1 MQIDAPLAIGPLRL
15 TVDPVRARAYAREI
29 GAEGGRV
36 PLAYP
41 AVWLS
46 EPALSRVVSDVC
58 ETLAVV
64 PVHESQAFA
73 YERFLT
79 AGESYDVTVT
89 LRREETPPRLIADA
103 LIASTDGAPVGKIE
117 TMLRLVPRAAFA
129 KGDDATGPT
138 TGEAS

>member
-1 MQIDAPLAIGPLRL
+1 MQTDAPLSIGPLRL
-15 TVDPVRARAYAREI
+15 TVDPVRAAAYAREI
-29 GAEGGRV
+29 GADGARV

-46 EPALSRVVSDVC
+46 EPALSKIISDVC

-64 PVHESQAFA
+64 PVHESQSFA
-73 YERFLT
+73 YERSLT
-79 AGESYDVTVT
+79 AGESYDVTVM

-103 LIASTDGAPVGKIE
+103 LIAAIDGAQVGKIE
-117 TMLRLVPRAAFA
+117 TMLRLVPRATFE
-129 KGDDATGPT
+129 KGAEPTGSA